1 MARSKFSVN
10 AEIVLL
16 GHILNWP
23 WRSRTKRRQERGRVT
38 ERAVR
43 SYLERYIPE
52 FSDVPEDAAA
62 EQACNVERIFS
73 IWLQGE
79 DNAPEIVK
87 ACWRSMRRNCRNELV
102 VLDSSSIF
110 DWIELPDHIVKK
122 WREGKIKP
130 AHFTDICRVELLYR
144 YGGLWMDA
152 TDFMTS
158 SVPEWIMDENFFVYM
173 CGDEMKGSYA
183 MIQNCF
189 IRARCGNYLIKAWRE
204 AIFSYWKNESGA
216 IDYFMHQLL
225 FKMVIECN
233 PKASSMFSAMPK
245 VLQSMTHA
253 LWWNYGDRPFDAELF
268 RKLTSGAPF
277 QKTEYK
283 SETAKHPV
291 PGSFSDVMQKMYF

>member
-1 MARSKFSVN
+1 MNRSRLT
-10 AEIVLL
+10 AELIILFK
-16 GHILNWP
+16 GHIFNSLFQ
-23 WRSRTKRRQERGRVT
+23 SRKDRRRKRGQVKVDVIGK
-38 ERAVR
+38 
-43 SYLERYIPE
+43 YLGTLKPVICSVEEDPPL
-52 FSDVPEDAAA
+52 SDES
-62 EQACNVERIFS
+62 EERIFS

-79 DNAPEIVK
+79 DNAPDIVR
-87 ACWRSMRRNCRNELV
+87 ACYRSIRANCTQRLV
-102 VLDSSSIF
+102 VLDGTTIW